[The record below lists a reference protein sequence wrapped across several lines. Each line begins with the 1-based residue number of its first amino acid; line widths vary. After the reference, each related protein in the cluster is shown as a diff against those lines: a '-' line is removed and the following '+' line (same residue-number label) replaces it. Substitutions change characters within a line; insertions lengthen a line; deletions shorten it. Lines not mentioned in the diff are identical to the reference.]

1 MAHHDDGDEDILQV
15 TIPQIRLMKERGQ
28 RSQHKTRRLTL
39 QNQLAVQPNLPQAN
53 VSGQQNLLRALSQL
67 VAEKKDYDKADWSL
81 ATGPKPV
88 TKWEGGA
95 APNRPQWKYE
105 QDDI

>member
-39 QNQLAVQPNLPQAN
+39 QNQLTVQPNLPQAN

-67 VAEKKDYDKADWSL
+67 VAERKTTTRL
-81 ATGPKPV
+81 TGV
-88 TKWEGGA
+88 
-95 APNRPQWKYE
+95 
-105 QDDI
+105 